1 MGQVKQ
7 ISKEQNHILCE
18 NCANRSLVAHSEHLI
33 TQYKIRSLR
42 CVNYHETTWIFRIL
56 LYGKKTFSRSFTF
69 LIPLS
74 IGQWTYCFA
83 QNDLEGN
90 LTRILNQKLKS
101 TWYNLEGLLK
111 IKGSILL
118 FLSPKHGR
126 SWPWQSHPT
135 ENTCEIESSWK
146 QCFRGQ
152 RHEKKKNMF

>member
-74 IGQWTYCFA
+74 IGQ
-83 QNDLEGN
+83 
-90 LTRILNQKLKS
+90 
-101 TWYNLEGLLK
+101 
-111 IKGSILL
+111 
-118 FLSPKHGR
+118 
-126 SWPWQSHPT
+126 
-135 ENTCEIESSWK
+135 
-146 QCFRGQ
+146 
-152 RHEKKKNMF
+152 